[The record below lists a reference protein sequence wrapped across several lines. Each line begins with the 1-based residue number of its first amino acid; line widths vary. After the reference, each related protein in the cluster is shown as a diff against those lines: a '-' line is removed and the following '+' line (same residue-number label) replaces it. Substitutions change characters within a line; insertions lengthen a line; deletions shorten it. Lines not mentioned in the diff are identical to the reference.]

1 MKNGDFITVIIA
13 IVALTAMGVGTVVLM
28 GAHSTVFDK
37 SYIPFILSLIAPTV
51 VSLLAL
57 LKGMQNGGAINDL
70 HLIVNS
76 RLTELLAKSELNA
89 TLVERA
95 ANASRAYPKE
105 IAADGAPIK
114 PKVEQEQ

>member
-1 MKNGDFITVIIA
+1 MKNGDFLTIIIA

-28 GAHSTVFDK
+28 GAYSNTFDK
-37 SYIPFILSLIAPTV
+37 SYVPFVLGLIAPTI

-57 LKGMQNGGAINDL
+57 LKSMQNGGAIQDL

-95 ANASRAYPKE
+95 ANASQAYPKE

-114 PKVEQEQ
+114 PQGQQ